1 MKFKNL
7 CTVLVVIFMLLTT
20 SVSAYSTDTYSIDIN
35 EEEYEMTSEE
45 GITLF
50 QKLSGDNIVVQEI
63 QQKAFGGKLTQYQ
76 LNTISQEIVDQYQDQ
91 YQATVTETAREEI
104 TINDYTVTKMAFK
117 TDVSGYEIYQEMNIF
132 VSANRI
138 YDIIFT
144 SVSADGFS
152 EEEKNTILNS
162 FKILGD
168 EAATNNSVV
177 SGTTNSTEL
186 TVNPEMN
193 AVWIQLGV
201 VIVIAVILMI
211 FAIKRNPKSKLYLL
225 AIVLILFQGLAIKSA
240 ELQGM
245 VAEDI
250 TSDVAFN
257 IGFFVFAIIGIIL
270 LIVQLCK
277 KPKVVETKKEKQP
290 VQQAIAEEQKEPESD
305 NPIQENQ
312 ENKDNEDK

>member
-1 MKFKNL
+1 MKFKNV

-104 TINDYTVTKMAFK
+104 MINDYTVTKMAFK
-117 TDVSGYEIYQEMNIF
+117 TEVSGYEIYQEMNIF

-168 EAATNNSVV
+168 EAATNNSAV
-177 SGTTNSTEL
+177 SGTTDSTEL

-201 VIVIAVILMI
+201 GIVIAVILMI

-290 VQQAIAEEQKEPESD
+290 VQQAIAEEQKKPESD